1 METHDTESKILRKED
16 SKMSVR
22 SMTSSNLE
30 SNRLTHQQRV
40 QLKEAMAKK
49 ERKMKIY
56 KTIWYT
62 KWRVIYTDPNSDKIV
77 AANAQRLQVKNLLKF
92 NI

>member
-1 METHDTESKILRKED
+1 
-16 SKMSVR
+16 
-22 SMTSSNLE
+22 
-30 SNRLTHQQRV
+30 
-40 QLKEAMAKK
+40 MAKK

-62 KWRVIYTDPNSDKIV
+62 KWRVIYTDPNSDKIE